1 MSQFEIHK
9 QNQIRKQEIEVKA
22 LVALIKHARVFEVKQ
37 DAEVRLW
44 QMAFPDKVA
53 ENLKRLEQ
61 KQLGLE

>member
-1 MSQFEIHK
+1 MGIADYENNRLRQK
-9 QNQIRKQEIEVKA
+9 KIEVKA
-22 LVALIKHARVFEVKQ
+22 LIALIKHARVFEVKQ
-37 DAEVRLW
+37 DSEVRLW

>member
-1 MSQFEIHK
+1 MSVVEFENNRLRQK
-9 QNQIRKQEIEVKA
+9 KIEVKA
-22 LVALIKHARVFEVKQ
+22 LIALIKHARVFEVKQ

>member
-1 MSQFEIHK
+1 MSVVEFE
-9 QNQIRKQEIEVKA
+9 NNRIRQKKVEVKA
-22 LVALIKHARVFEVKQ
+22 LIALMKYARVFEVKQ

>member
-1 MSQFEIHK
+1 MSVVEFE
-9 QNQIRKQEIEVKA
+9 NNRIRQKKVEVKA
-22 LVALIKHARVFEVKQ
+22 LIALMKYARVFEVKQ

-61 KQLGLE
+61 KQLELK

>member
-1 MSQFEIHK
+1 MGILDVE
-9 QNQIRKQEIEVKA
+9 QNRLRQQKIEVKA

>member
-1 MSQFEIHK
+1 MGILDVE
-9 QNQIRKQEIEVKA
+9 QNRLRQQEIEVRA
-22 LVALIKHARVFEVKQ
+22 LIALIKHARVFEVKQ

>member
-1 MSQFEIHK
+1 MGILDLE
-9 QNQIRKQEIEVKA
+9 QNRLRQKKVEVKA
-22 LVALIKHARVFEVKQ
+22 LIALMKHARVFEVKQ

>member
-1 MSQFEIHK
+1 MGIADYENNRLRQK
-9 QNQIRKQEIEVKA
+9 KIEVKA
-22 LVALIKHARVFEVKQ
+22 LIALIKHARVFEVKQ